1 MADFTTYSSGA
12 SACSVVGDVDS
23 VALLA
28 SPVVVLGTGTLC
40 KKVVATQQVAFVA
53 ARLASFGMS
62 AMIDLVQLVLRLRSV
77 DKIRRSVV
85 HGVAVTVPSHQSFR
99 SRSVEYQ
106 GDDIVNPEG
115 SSLTIV
121 GVHGHARVPL
131 LVDLS
136 LEYPSGATLASKTH
150 DLSMRIGSVTTE
162 VRDVYPF
169 ARGVIHADNYTTEN
183 TLVGVHNG

>member
-1 MADFTTYSSGA
+1 MKY
-12 SACSVVGDVDS
+12 
-23 VALLA
+23 
-28 SPVVVLGTGTLC
+28 
-40 KKVVATQQVAFVA
+40 
-53 ARLASFGMS
+53 
-62 AMIDLVQLVLRLRSV
+62 
-77 DKIRRSVV
+77 
-85 HGVAVTVPSHQSFR
+85 H
-99 SRSVEYQ
+99 
-106 GDDIVNPEG
+106 GDDVVDPEG
-115 SSLTIV
+115 SPLTIV